1 VNRVALLPLDDRP
14 VNYDHPWWLGRAAGI
29 DVRRPP
35 REWLGNPFRKADGGR
50 LSAWV
55 GDEGLSAD
63 AVVVAID
70 TLAYGGLIP
79 SRQSAAPLQEVVRNL
94 EPLKQLRASR
104 PELSILAFSIL
115 MRINRSNS
123 AEEEK
128 PYWAKHGADL
138 FRLSYLEDKA
148 NVRDASPMELEELR
162 QLGSE
167 IPAEVVVDYRDGRA
181 RNHAINLLMLDWAED
196 GLLTYVVIAQDD
208 TALYGWNIA
217 ESRVLRKDVAHR
229 RLDDRAIVYPGAD
242 EVASLLVA
250 AFACRADGFR
260 PKVFT
265 RYSSAVGPTIVTEYE
280 DRPLDQLVE
289 AHLGPLAGTVTTS
302 VEEADLVIALNAPR
316 EETGD
321 VSEVETLA
329 AVIEADVATGRNVA
343 VVDVAFVNGADLAF
357 AGRLIKQDS
366 LVRLGAYSAW
376 NTAGN
381 SLGSALAQGVVRAM
395 SIGTDAPDDVVSAH
409 VALLAIHLLD
419 DYAYQAIVRP
429 EAMREDLPA
438 LGLASTYER
447 LPGAFVPLIEKRIGE
462 RMARHV
468 NALARQLRATTI
480 INGSTSRRVSQIE
493 IDPPRLPW
501 NRVFEIAITPR
512 IEMA

>member
-1 VNRVALLPLDDRP
+1 VSRVALLPLDDRP

-29 DVRRPP
+29 DVRRPS
-35 REWLGNPFRKADGGR
+35 REWLGNPFRKADSGR
-50 LSAWV
+50 LSAWLR
-55 GDEGLSAD
+55 DEGRSAD

-70 TLAYGGLIP
+70 TLGYGGLIP
-79 SRQSAAPLQEVVRNL
+79 SRQSAAPLDEVVHNL
-94 EPLKQLRASR
+94 EPLEQLRAER
-104 PELSILAFSIL
+104 PELSIFAFNIL

-148 NVRDASPMELEELR
+148 NVGDASPMELEELR
-162 QLGSE
+162 QLGQE
-167 IPAEVVVDYRDGRA
+167 IPREVVVDYREGRA
-181 RNHAINLLMLDWAED
+181 RNHSINLLMLDWAEH
-196 GLLTYVVIAQDD
+196 GVLTYVVIAQDD
-208 TALYGWNIA
+208 TAPYGWNIA
-217 ESRVLRKDVAHR
+217 ESRVLRNDVAHR

-250 AFACRADGFR
+250 AFACRADRFW
-260 PKVFT
+260 PKVCT

-280 DRPLDQLVE
+280 DRPLEQLIE
-289 AHLGPLAGTVTTS
+289 AHLGPLEGTVTTS

-316 EETGD
+316 DETGD
-321 VSEVETLA
+321 AADVDALA
-329 AVIEADVATGRNVA
+329 KAIEADVAAGRNVA
-343 VVDVAFVNGADLAF
+343 VVDVAFVNGADLAL
-357 AGRLIKQDS
+357 AERLLKQDS

-381 SLGSALAQGVVRAM
+381 SLGSALAQGVIRAM
-395 SIGTDAPDDVVSAH
+395 TLETDAPDDVLLAH

-419 DYAYQAIVRP
+419 DYAYQAIVRS
-429 EAMREDLPA
+429 EVMREDLPA
-438 LGLASTYER
+438 LGLAPTYER

-468 NALARQLRATTI
+468 IALARQLGATTI
-480 INGSTSRRVSQIE
+480 TNGSTSRRVSQIE
-493 IDPPRLPW
+493 IGPPSLPW
-501 NRVFEIAITPR
+501 NRVFEVAITPR
-512 IEMA
+512 IEIA